1 MTREPI
7 YIDPYQK
14 RIAQL
19 QGLEMPQLGQHA
31 VTPYLQN
38 RGAEPMAS
46 NAQYADVIGD
56 HNAYLANQQ
65 RLAAQNAWNAQQQ
78 AAGLATNANFEALK
92 QEKAENMVKIS
103 QLKAELAKLQTTLGD
118 EDAFSR
124 ELAANRAKIG
134 DIAASRAHQQDIANR
149 FQWKWQAEQNEKS
162 RNADKDLQKRKE
174 IQTLVGNI
182 EDLDVMLAAPQM
194 DSGTR
199 DALLVKRKRLE
210 RELKALGQDYTAT
223 NVAPPSPQGSVK
235 TVAQLNE
242 DFANMLNRAYKKQH
256 PKKSE
261 IEALRSEVDKLQDS
275 AQKNDLITK
284 LNQLKDEESVKA
296 GAAKAAKANQAAV
309 DEIASNISLFKLRN
323 GKGSYTS
330 VAKNG
335 KTVSVT
341 KNPDGTV
348 TVRSGN
354 KSKVVNP

>member
-1 MTREPI
+1 MIRDPI
-7 YIDPYQK
+7 YIDPYQN
-14 RIAQL
+14 RVAQT
-19 QGLEMPQLGQHA
+19 QSG
-31 VTPYLQN
+31 
-38 RGAEPMAS
+38 
-46 NAQYADVIGD
+46 DIIGD
-56 HNAYLANQQ
+56 YNAYMGDQQ
-65 RLAAQNAWNAQQQ
+65 RLAAQNAWNAQQK
-78 AAGLATNANFEALK
+78 AAGLSTNANVEALK

-103 QLKAELAKLQTTLGD
+103 QLKAELAQLQASLGD

-182 EDLDVMLAAPQM
+182 EDLDVALAAPQM

-210 RELKALGQDYTAT
+210 RELKALGQDYTAA
-223 NVAPPSPQGSVK
+223 NVAPPSPPGSVK

-242 DFANMLNRAYKKQH
+242 DFANMLNRAYKKQY

-261 IEALRSEVDKLQDS
+261 IDALRSEVDKLQDS
-275 AQKNDLITK
+275 AQKNELITK

-296 GAAKAAKANQAAV
+296 GAAKEAKANQAAV
-309 DEIASNISLFKLRN
+309 DEIAGNVSEYRLR
-323 GKGSYTS
+323 KTGSYTPT
-330 VAKNG
+330 AKNG
-335 KTVSVT
+335 KTVTVT
-341 KNPDGTV
+341 KNPDGNSV
-348 TVRSGN
+348 TVRCGN
-354 KSKVVNP
+354 TSKVVNL

>member
-1 MTREPI
+1 MAIMYRDAMYDRMVNTHNPTLSVPEVHNQFYGYNTPF
-7 YIDPYQK
+7 
-14 RIAQL
+14 AH
-19 QGLEMPQLGQHA
+19 GQ
-31 VTPYLQN
+31 VD
-38 RGAEPMAS
+38 S
-46 NAQYADVIGD
+46 NINDNNG
-56 HNAYLANQQ
+56 YLANMQ
-65 RLAAQNAWNAQQQ
+65 RNAAQQAYEAQQQ

-92 QEKAENMVKIS
+92 QEKAENIVKIS
-103 QLKAELAKLQTTLGD
+103 QLKAELKQLQASLSD

-149 FQWKWQAEQNEKS
+149 FQWKWQADQNEKS

-174 IQTLVGNI
+174 IQTIIGNI

-223 NVAPPSPQGSVK
+223 NVALPSPQGSVK

-284 LNQLKDEESVKA
+284 LNQLKDEESVRA

-335 KTVSVT
+335 KTVTVT

>member
-1 MTREPI
+1 MAIMYRDAMYDRMVNPHNPTLPVPELHNQFYGYNTPFAHGQVDSNI
-7 YIDPYQK
+7 NDNNGYI
-14 RIAQL
+14 
-19 QGLEMPQLGQHA
+19 
-31 VTPYLQN
+31 
-38 RGAEPMAS
+38 
-46 NAQYADVIGD
+46 
-56 HNAYLANQQ
+56 ANQQ
-65 RLAAQNAWNAQQQ
+65 RMAAQNAWNAQQQ
-78 AAGLATNANFEALK
+78 AAGLATNANVEALK

-103 QLKAELAKLQTTLGD
+103 QLKAELNQLQASLGD

-174 IQTLVGNI
+174 IQTLIGNI
-182 EDLDVMLAAPQM
+182 EDLDVALAAPQM

-199 DALLVKRKRLE
+199 DALLVKRKRME
-210 RELKALGQDYTAT
+210 RELKALGKEYTAA
-223 NVAPPSPQGSVK
+223 NVATPSTQGSVRTSVK
-235 TVAQLNE
+235 TIAQLNE
-242 DFANMLNRAYKKQH
+242 DYANMLAKAYKKQH

-275 AQKNDLITK
+275 AQKNELITK

-309 DEIASNISLFKLRN
+309 DEIASNISAYKLRT

-335 KTVSVT
+335 KTVTVT
-341 KNPDGTV
+341 KNQDGTV
-348 TVRSGN
+348 TVRCGN

>member
-1 MTREPI
+1 MAIMYRDAMYDRMVNPHNPTLQVPEVHNQFYGYNTPFAHGQVDSNI
-7 YIDPYQK
+7 NDNNGYI
-14 RIAQL
+14 
-19 QGLEMPQLGQHA
+19 
-31 VTPYLQN
+31 
-38 RGAEPMAS
+38 
-46 NAQYADVIGD
+46 
-56 HNAYLANQQ
+56 ANMQ
-65 RLAAQNAWNAQQQ
+65 RNAAQQAYEAQQQ
-78 AAGLATNANFEALK
+78 AAGLATHANFEALK

-103 QLKAELAKLQTTLGD
+103 QLKAELNQLQASLGD

-134 DIAASRAHQQDIANR
+134 DIAASRSHQQDIANR

-174 IQTLVGNI
+174 IQTLIGNI
-182 EDLDVMLAAPQM
+182 EDLDVALAAPQM

-210 RELKALGQDYTAT
+210 RELKALGQDYTAS
-223 NVAPPSPQGSVK
+223 NVAQPSQQGSVK

-242 DFANMLNRAYKKQH
+242 DFANMLNRAYKKQY

-296 GAAKAAKANQAAV
+296 GAAKTAKANQAAV
-309 DEIASNISLFKLRN
+309 DEIAGNVSEYRLR
-323 GKGSYTS
+323 KTGSYT
-330 VAKNG
+330 VTAKNG
-335 KTVSVT
+335 KTVTVT
-341 KNPDGTV
+341 KNPDGNSV
-348 TVRSGN
+348 TVRCGN
-354 KSKVVNP
+354 TSKVVKL